1 MKSDVMP
8 SIVQIEPNV
17 LRQLMAQVNE
27 TVATEVD
34 FAKTSRN
41 SFSVVDLWN
50 IRRNRRNSGGRIRKS
65 TIITGIGY

>member
-34 FAKTSRN
+34 FAKTNRN